1 MEKKT
6 PRARR
11 IRGPGSRGTRHHE
24 TRAWLDLWNIVP
36 SENNLEAKTT
46 SGRAARIL
54 RWSLE
59 FTWLSWRTWQLRRN
73 EAMTQRS
80 AVTSVTWRKTSL
92 RECTRTLESDSSRC
106 ACQCSE
112 GSSVLW
118 LELWRA
124 RYLMATATHG
134 FDRLCPVLW
143 RCDRTLGWDTKRHP
157 AQCINSQEAQCTQ
170 QAHTSTQGLHQ
181 KVGHEAEILPY
192 YETSLP
198 HIRSHASICAVRDEW
213 SMKNRCHRQSL
224 SASAS
229 GASRTVPKLLGES
242 PQWSNVKRVI
252 FASGVFV
259 DWSIHLIWSARR
271 RRDGDWRG
279 RTFCCEHVVMKE
291 ALPNATVRILSVW
304 LALERVQPSRTD
316 HDDSFAH
323 SCCMVARW
331 LTCQGKARFIE
342 TSHHGCEHVAQWMC
356 EVIINFV
363 LWML

>member
-1 MEKKT
+1 MEHCAVRGQSRRKQHLEERCAFWDEVMNSLDFLEGHGNWGGTKQWHRDQQWLQWHDVRQAWGNAHEPLSLT
-6 PRARR
+6 ARDVRA
-11 IRGPGSRGTRHHE
+11 
-24 TRAWLDLWNIVP
+24 
-36 SENNLEAKTT
+36 
-46 SGRAARIL
+46 
-54 RWSLE
+54 
-59 FTWLSWRTWQLRRN
+59 
-73 EAMTQRS
+73 S
-80 AVTSVTWRKTSL
+80 AVKDRQPCGLSCDER
-92 RECTRTLESDSSRC
+92 DII
-106 ACQCSE
+106 
-112 GSSVLW
+112 
-118 LELWRA
+118 
-124 RYLMATATHG
+124 MAKATHG

-157 AQCINSQEAQCTQ
+157 AQCIKGQEAQCTQ

-213 SMKNRCHRQSL
+213 SMENRCHRQPL
-224 SASAS
+224 NASAS

-279 RTFCCEHVVMKE
+279 RTFCCEHVAMKE
-291 ALPNATVRILSVW
+291 ALPNATVLSVW

-323 SCCMVARW
+323 SCSMVARL